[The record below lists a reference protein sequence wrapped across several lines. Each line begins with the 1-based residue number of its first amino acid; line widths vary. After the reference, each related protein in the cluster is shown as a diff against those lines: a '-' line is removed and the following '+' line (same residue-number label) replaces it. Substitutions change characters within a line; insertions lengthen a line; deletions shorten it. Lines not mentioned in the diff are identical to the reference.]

1 MEETRMVVR
10 NGIRIMFKD
19 TSTMNHAMKTTQY
32 GDLYETDDVKQYR
45 HLCRRIS
52 YSKFYYVKKRGPN
65 NSQFQVRVLPE
76 NIFTMKLP

>member
-1 MEETRMVVR
+1 MVVR
-10 NGIRIMFKD
+10 NGIPIMFKD

-52 YSKFYYVKKRGPN
+52 YSRFYYVKKRGPN

>member
-1 MEETRMVVR
+1 MVVR
-10 NGIRIMFKD
+10 NGIPIMFKD

-52 YSKFYYVKKRGPN
+52 YSNFYYVKKRGPN

-76 NIFTMKLP
+76 NIFTIKLP

>member
-1 MEETRMVVR
+1 MVVR
-10 NGIRIMFKD
+10 NGIPIMFQD

>member
-1 MEETRMVVR
+1 
-10 NGIRIMFKD
+10 MFKD